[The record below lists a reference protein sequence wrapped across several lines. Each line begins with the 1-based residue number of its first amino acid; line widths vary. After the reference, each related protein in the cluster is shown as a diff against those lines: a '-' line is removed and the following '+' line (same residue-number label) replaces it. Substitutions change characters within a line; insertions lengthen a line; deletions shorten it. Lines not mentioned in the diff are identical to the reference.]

1 VCTCEFGPF
10 LLVSLAP
17 RNKAKPEGGSVK
29 GPDLLLDNAQYLFVR
44 NQSPI
49 LGISFQNFK
58 HLFVRNYTPFKHVS
72 VAVNERLNLVFRKFD
87 EEFLSH
93 VNPWSKFN

>member
-1 VCTCEFGPF
+1 MPSQESTCVFGPF

-44 NQSPI
+44 NQLPI
-49 LGISFQNFK
+49 FGIS
-58 HLFVRNYTPFKHVS
+58 L
-72 VAVNERLNLVFRKFD
+72 
-87 EEFLSH
+87 
-93 VNPWSKFN
+93 